1 MNLFYNPKGVGDVAF
16 LQINPVEGD
25 VAYEIKE
32 NVVQLT
38 QDNAVVGFNI
48 FNFSHYFHIQDV
60 GNIKLTEEILNKLQQ
75 VISEAG
81 YSYQLDADLSPK
93 FVVGYVKTKEKHPNA
108 DKLSILSVDVA
119 TEVLQIVC
127 GAPNVEAGQKVVV
140 AKVGAVMPSG
150 MVIKDAQLRGVDS
163 SGMVCSMK
171 ELNLPNAH
179 KRKASWYYLIITKLD
194 KHFLNKSRKV
204 VSI

>member
-1 MNLFYNPKGVGDVAF
+1 MMNLFYNPKGVGDVAF

-48 FNFSHYFHIQDV
+48 FNFSLFSYSRR
-60 GNIKLTEEILNKLQQ
+60 GYIKLTEEILNKLQQ

-127 GAPNVEAGQKVVV
+127 GAPNVEAGQKLLLLKLALLCLVVWLLKMRNYEV
-140 AKVGAVMPSG
+140 LIQAV
-150 MVIKDAQLRGVDS
+150 
-163 SGMVCSMK
+163 
-171 ELNLPNAH
+171 
-179 KRKASWYYLIITKLD
+179 WY
-194 KHFLNKSRKV
+194 V
-204 VSI
+204 Q